1 MRSMIPSS
9 RERGDKPYAETA
21 VALRPGVWRPEW
33 SVVTLPAARA
43 ALGRR
48 IAAHPELIEKWS
60 RRLDDSEDLVW
71 RRVLELFAAYGR
83 PPRIAE
89 IASAVN
95 MTEERLVPVLRQ
107 LRRRDLLACDEAAG
121 AIAYAYPFT
130 GGGTE
135 HCVRLGEYGLH
146 VLCAVDALGV
156 GALYRQ
162 DVRVESSCRFCGAD
176 VRITTRRRGTA
187 LGGIAPDS
195 TVIWYDTTYADGCAA
210 TSCCPYIAFFCSD
223 EHLRRWR
230 LSQAGNRQGCRLS
243 PREGLQIGRA
253 LFGPVLTTPDTDRR
267 SPPKDKTKPRPRGEL
282 SRQEPS

>member
-176 VRITTRRRGTA
+176 VR
-187 LGGIAPDS
+187 
-195 TVIWYDTTYADGCAA
+195 AA